1 VAKREWLTGT
11 DQPNGVRPVWVPHL
25 RRANR
30 PPQVEEFVCGCVFFW
45 STSLWVSG
53 PLSLLAWIASSCGV
67 RFLSKPEGQLAS
79 ASSAP
84 LGSISNRV
92 GGKFGKSSLG
102 TIFTAGKL
110 EPQFECVLLSM
121 KPPLTIQGPGC
132 FCATRAKKRSKATIL
147 RSHASG
153 APPERL
159 CCRRRSSK
167 ACPSEAKTRESDSKA
182 CGRTSRATA
191 ATSTSRTPTPRRNSF
206 GGSTP
211 GPSVTEVDAQR
222 RGNRAVGVG
231 TALPNGHHKYPSS
244 RRCHNGMV

>member
-53 PLSLLAWIASSCGV
+53 PLFVLAWIASSCGV

-121 KPPLTIQGPGC
+121 KVIHSLLPPSDLGACPLLPAWPKSRIVRFPHKSPFPGPAAGLRPPLAGD
-132 FCATRAKKRSKATIL
+132 FRRLWL
-147 RSHASG
+147 RSL
-153 APPERL
+153 RL
-159 CCRRRSSK
+159 WILTLS
-167 ACPSEAKTRESDSKA
+167 
-182 CGRTSRATA
+182 
-191 ATSTSRTPTPRRNSF
+191 N
-206 GGSTP
+206 
-211 GPSVTEVDAQR
+211 
-222 RGNRAVGVG
+222 
-231 TALPNGHHKYPSS
+231 
-244 RRCHNGMV
+244 